1 MAKNT
6 DRGAE
11 HSINRVNP
19 PTGKIRGNKSIITN
33 LSTNLKAYANT
44 DLTAGTAFGDSGLAG
59 YGDDYFNGWYA
70 QFVVN
75 NVGTSLLTGGNT
87 RRISDSTDAGVLTFD
102 TFGSD
107 FVQGDEFILAPSLE
121 AFGGDGWVPETVAIT
136 MAAGTTGSID
146 EHEVLTVTG
155 LCEIEIVVHCTTNI
169 AGGGS
174 VQLGVGGATDALI
187 GSTNGTDLDATDLWY
202 DTTPTTAYA
211 ITGDT
216 KFSLITDGLDVGY
229 EISAGT
235 LTSGVLKFEMK
246 WKPLEDGA
254 YCLAAAGAAGAI

>member
-136 MAAGTTGSID
+136 MAADPATGTQAAHTI
-146 EHEVLTVTG
+146 LAVTG
-155 LCEIEIVVHCTTNI
+155 LCQVQLVAHCTTDLVGDSATI
-169 AGGGS
+169 S
-174 VQLGVGGATDALI
+174 LGVGVGLTLLI
-187 GSTNGTDLDATDLWY
+187 DTTTAVDLDAKDIWY
-202 DTTPTTAYA
+202 DSTPTAAYVAGVDA
-211 ITGDT
+211 ILG
-216 KFSLITDGLDVGY
+216 FITDGSDLLYD
-229 EISAGT
+229 INTANIT
-235 LTSGVLKFEMK
+235 AGVLKFEIN
-246 WKPLEDGA
+246 WKPLEAGA
-254 YCLAAAGAAGAI
+254 YCLADDGIA